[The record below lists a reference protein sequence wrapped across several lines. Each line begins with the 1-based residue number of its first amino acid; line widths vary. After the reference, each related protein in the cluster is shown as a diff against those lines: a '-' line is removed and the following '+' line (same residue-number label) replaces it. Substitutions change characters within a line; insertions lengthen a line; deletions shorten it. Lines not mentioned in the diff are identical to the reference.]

1 MTSNQATFSST
12 GKEGLIEGLTTI
24 FRPFLPPPSERKI
37 AHRHVIVTHCYDV
50 TVTNADRICT
60 NPLPLGGVH
69 FGLNKLRYRQKDCK
83 ISKSVT
89 QAYFFTGF
97 PASIESG
104 ISETLSLG
112 GKFLSLAE
120 NPFIFMGE
128 IWNFP

>member
-1 MTSNQATFSST
+1 MLFP
-12 GKEGLIEGLTTI
+12 L
-24 FRPFLPPPSERKI
+24 KI
-37 AHRHVIVTHCYDV
+37 A
-50 TVTNADRICT
+50 
-60 NPLPLGGVH
+60 L
-69 FGLNKLRYRQKDCK
+69 FLR
-83 ISKSVT
+83 

>member
-1 MTSNQATFSST
+1 M
-12 GKEGLIEGLTTI
+12 
-24 FRPFLPPPSERKI
+24 
-37 AHRHVIVTHCYDV
+37 
-50 TVTNADRICT
+50 
-60 NPLPLGGVH
+60 
-69 FGLNKLRYRQKDCK
+69 
-83 ISKSVT
+83 

-128 IWNFP
+128 IWNFPWV